1 MLNSLKELVQYRELI
16 QYLVVTD
23 LRVRYRGSILGFLW
37 TLLNPLL
44 LTLVLWLVF
53 SKFGKV
59 DEKNY
64 ALFLLSGL
72 MVWIFFSQSV
82 TMALNSIVKQRG
94 LIQKIYVP
102 KVVFPIAVVI
112 SNLTN
117 FAFFLVAYAIIAA
130 LTPVGLS
137 PVNIMVVPAVGMVF
151 LLSLG
156 CSLIMATL
164 NVFFRDFLHL
174 TEVILR
180 LMFYLTPILYRP
192 EIFGE
197 QVRFFFQLNPAYYP
211 IVATRSVLY
220 DQVMPSAEIWA
231 LGYGAACL
239 SCLLGLY
246 VFVKTQDKFVYYA

>member
-117 FAFFLVAYAIIAA
+117 FAFFPEFQQLIK
-130 LTPVGLS
+130 L
-137 PVNIMVVPAVGMVF
+137 F
-151 LLSLG
+151 LAEKIKANLLQISKN
-156 CSLIMATL
+156 CPSY
-164 NVFFRDFLHL
+164 
-174 TEVILR
+174 LR
-180 LMFYLTPILYRP
+180 LDAFIC
-192 EIFGE
+192 I
-197 QVRFFFQLNPAYYP
+197 
-211 IVATRSVLY
+211 
-220 DQVMPSAEIWA
+220 
-231 LGYGAACL
+231 
-239 SCLLGLY
+239 
-246 VFVKTQDKFVYYA
+246 

>member
-1 MLNSLKELVQYRELI
+1 MLNSLTELVKYRELI
-16 QYLVVTD
+16 HYLVVTD
-23 LRVRYRGSILGFLW
+23 LRVRYRGSVLGFLW

-53 SKFGKV
+53 SKFGQV
-59 DEKNY
+59 EEKNY

-72 MVWIFFSQSV
+72 MVWIFFSQSI

-117 FAFFLVAYAIIAA
+117 FLFFLAAYAMIAS

-137 PVNIMVVPAVGMVF
+137 AMNLMVIPVVGMVF
-151 LLSLG
+151 LLAIG
-156 CSLIMATL
+156 CSLVMATL

-192 EIFGE
+192 ELFGE
-197 QVRFFFQLNPAYYP
+197 KAQIFFQMNPAYYP
-211 IVATRSVLY
+211 IITARSVLY
-220 DQVMPSAEIWA
+220 DQVMPSPELW
-231 LGYGAACL
+231 LMGYGVAL
-239 SCLLGLY
+239 SSCVLGFF
-246 VFVKTQDKFVYYA
+246 VFLKAQDKFVYYA

>member
-1 MLNSLKELVQYRELI
+1 MLNSLTELVKYRELI
-16 QYLVVTD
+16 HYLVVTD
-23 LRVRYRGSILGFLW
+23 LRVRYRGSILGFFW

-53 SKFGKV
+53 SKFGQV

-102 KVVFPIAVVI
+102 KIVFPIAVVI

-117 FAFFLVAYAIIAA
+117 FIFFVVAYAIIAVF
-130 LTPVGLS
+130 TPVGLS
-137 PVNIMVVPAVGMVF
+137 PINLMVIPVIGMVF
-151 LLSLG
+151 LLAIG
-156 CSLIMATL
+156 CSLVMATL

-174 TEVILR
+174 TEVMLR

-192 EIFGE
+192 ELFGLE
-197 QVRFFFQLNPAYYP
+197 VRFFFQFNPAYYP
-211 IVATRSVLY
+211 IMAARSVLY
-220 DQVMPSAEIWA
+220 DQVMPSPEIWA
-231 LGYGAACL
+231 IGYGTAIM
-239 SCLLGLY
+239 SCIVGFY
-246 VFVKTQDKFVYYA
+246 VFMKTQDKFVYYA